1 MERGGRMQ
9 QRGAL
14 IQRSR
19 LRGNLHSRDRRP
31 IDPNRNPYARRPPVG
46 VRWQDNRR
54 DNLIFAGC
62 HAPQS
67 PVFEPHA
74 TEYSTDTYGNVHHVP
89 SRVICGNGEAYRLSL
104 GKHDSARSGFQACYR
119 KGQPRFL
126 LRRRRPAD
134 ERADQD
140 TPR

>member
-9 QRGAL
+9 QRGTL

-31 IDPNRNPYARRPPVG
+31 INPHSNPYARRLPVG
-46 VRWQDNRR
+46 VRWQGNRR

-62 HAPQS
+62 HTPQS

-74 TEYSTDTYGNVHHVP
+74 TEYPTDPYGNVHHVP
-89 SRVICGNGEAYRLSL
+89 SRVICGNAEAYGLSL
-104 GKHDSARSGFQACYR
+104 GKHDRTRGGFQACYG
-119 KGQPRFL
+119 KGQSRFL

-134 ERADQD
+134 EHAEQD
-140 TPR
+140 TPG